1 MSQHS
6 ISCFKTVC
14 LLFILHGLDLCSLVV
29 QWIRLRAPNAGRAV
43 SNSDREL
50 RSYLP
55 HLGPCTAT
63 KAFSDNARKEPESR
77 REGSL
82 SLAFSLSSSE
92 EEIALTGSSTKW
104 DQNPV
109 FELP

>member
-1 MSQHS
+1 MSQYS
-6 ISCFKTVC
+6 ISFLKTS

-29 QWIRLRAPNAGRAV
+29 QWIRLCAPNTGGTV

-55 HLGPCTAT
+55 YLGPCTAT
-63 KAFSDNARKEPESR
+63 KAFSDNACKEPESR

-82 SLAFSLSSSE
+82 SLAFSLSPSD
-92 EEIALTGSSTKW
+92 EIALTGSSTKW